1 MLSNKT
7 GMELTVKDPTKVKII
22 QGHWFKQEDS
32 SQKLPI
38 EMQTE
43 EDLNMEQEWK
53 KYVTIKK
60 HKKQ

>member
-22 QGHWFKQEDS
+22 QGYWFKQEDS
-32 SQKLPI
+32 SQKIPI

-53 KYVTIKK
+53 K
-60 HKKQ
+60 